1 MALHPQVT
9 AAAELRRRPPPEVLA
24 ADPETQL
31 RFVRD
36 AMEESNEAE
45 CGPPLPLPVVV
56 DVDADGVPAR
66 LYAKSFGAPVFVYA
80 HGGGWCYGSIET
92 VDRFCRRVADRSGCA
107 VLSVGYRLAPEHV
120 FPAPIEDVETVL
132 GYVRKEGADLG
143 VDPSR
148 LAIGGDSA
156 GGQIATVVARR
167 QRDAATPLDHQV
179 LIYPALDPLTSADSY
194 DELGG
199 YGLDRDSMRSAWAAY
214 VPDPMLRFT
223 PDVAPMAADLAGLP
237 ATLIITAEYD
247 VLRDEGERY
256 VERLRAA
263 GVPARLSRY
272 DGVHHRFAELIGIL
286 DQAGKA
292 RDEMCAWLQEVFAG
306 SGPSTVPPGEGMA
319 FTQPARAGLI
329 RREGHGRGAEAD
341 M

>member
-1 MALHPQVT
+1 MLHPQVT
-9 AAAELRRRPPPEVLA
+9 AAAGLRRRPPPEVLA

-66 LYAKSFGAPVFVYA
+66 LYAKSFGAPVLVYA

-120 FPAPIEDVETVL
+120 FPAAIEDVETVL
-132 GYVRKEGADLG
+132 GYLRKEGAGLG
-143 VDPSR
+143 VDPTR

-167 QRDAATPLDHQV
+167 QRDAVTPLDHQV

-223 PDVAPMAADLAGLP
+223 ADVAPMAADLAGLP
-237 ATLIITAEYD
+237 STLIITAEYD
-247 VLRDEGERY
+247 VLRDEGAEY
-256 VERLRAA
+256 ADALAAA
-263 GVPARLSRY
+263 GVPVVHTRYLQMNHGFARKLATI
-272 DGVHHRFAELIGIL
+272 DA
-286 DQAGKA
+286 
-292 RDEMCAWLQEVFAG
+292 
-306 SGPSTVPPGEGMA
+306 
-319 FTQPARAGLI
+319 ARA
-329 RREGHGRGAEAD
+329 AAD
-341 M
+341 QVASSLRAALTF

>member
-1 MALHPQVT
+1 MLHPQVT
-9 AAAELRRRPPPEVLA
+9 AAGELRRRPPADVLA
-24 ADPETQL
+24 ANAEAQL
-31 RFVRD
+31 RFIRD

-66 LYAKSFGAPVFVYA
+66 LYAKSFGAPVLVYA

-120 FPAPIEDVETVL
+120 FPAAIEDVETVL
-132 GYVRKEGADLG
+132 GFLRKEGADLG
-143 VDPSR
+143 VDPTR

-167 QRDAATPLDHQV
+167 QRDAVTPLDHQV

-199 YGLDRDSMRSAWAAY
+199 YGLDRDGMRSAWAAY

-237 ATLIITAEYD
+237 STLIITAEYD
-247 VLRDEGERY
+247 VLRDEGAEY
-256 VERLRAA
+256 ADALAAA
-263 GVPARLSRY
+263 GVPVVHTRYLQMNHGFARKLATI
-272 DGVHHRFAELIGIL
+272 DA
-286 DQAGKA
+286 
-292 RDEMCAWLQEVFAG
+292 
-306 SGPSTVPPGEGMA
+306 
-319 FTQPARAGLI
+319 ARA
-329 RREGHGRGAEAD
+329 AAD
-341 M
+341 QVASALRTALCF